1 MLEKGIY
8 QNHPYTD
15 KPRTKP
21 FIVTRDEAFAF
32 IYPTPEI
39 GMKYSDISY
48 CYVSTEEFTTTNY
61 DVAPGSRFDP
71 PDYHAGD
78 EVYIVLE
85 GTLTMLNTISGQVV
99 EIQEGEGILMPQGAL
114 HVGYNFTQKKTRTM
128 AYLAPKIFAEGG
140 FPTDTVGQ
148 YNVFNAKGDK
158 KFEDFSKYPGTNFMG
173 NIADLGAW
181 PVDGPSAREYPQM
194 FHYIPENKKL
204 LVINGQTDPV
214 LMKFIVSNDY
224 LHVAEMFI
232 PSGGCGARMTE
243 PCKHAGD
250 CTYYVH
256 EGSLAIYITETGD
269 SFQIQAGDV
278 MFIPKNT
285 EYQLFNYEADVQRAL
300 FCAVKL

>member
-1 MLEKGIY
+1 MLPKGVY
-8 QNHPYTD
+8 QNHPYTEG
-15 KPRTKP
+15 PRNKP
-21 FIVTRDEAFAF
+21 FVVTRDDAFAF
-32 IYPTPEI
+32 IYPTPKI

-48 CYVSTEEFTTTNY
+48 CYVSTDEFTTSNY

-99 EIQEGEGILMPQGAL
+99 EVHEGEGLLMPMGAL
-114 HVGYNFTQKKTRTM
+114 HVGYNFTQTKTRTM
-128 AYLAPKIFAEGG
+128 AYLAPKIFADQG

-158 KFEDFSKYPGTNFMG
+158 KFESFAKHPGTNFAG
-173 NIADLGAW
+173 NIGDLGAW
-181 PVDGPSAREYPQM
+181 PVDGASARVFPQM
-194 FHYIPENKKL
+194 FHYVPESKKL

-214 LMKFIVSNDY
+214 LMKFVVSNDF
-224 LHVAEMFI
+224 LHVAEVII
-232 PSGGCGARMTE
+232 PTGGTGARMTE
-243 PCKHAGD
+243 PCAHEGD
-250 CTYYVH
+250 CTYYVDK
-256 EGSLAIYITETGD
+256 GTLSIYILETGE
-269 SFQIQAGDV
+269 SYQIHDGEV

-285 EYQLFNYEADVQRAL
+285 SYQLFNYENETLKAL